1 MESGSGAERPGLGI
15 GRKERKSSSE
25 APEGRDVVRA
35 PTAPLGT
42 NGAVRANGGF
52 SLVNGGSPKGV
63 ELPGASSTCL
73 CLALEIPVDL
83 VLLLLLLLLIP
94 NEGQLSPSSKLA

>member
-1 MESGSGAERPGLGI
+1 M
-15 GRKERKSSSE
+15 
-25 APEGRDVVRA
+25 VRA

-42 NGAVRANGGF
+42 NGAVKVNEGF

-63 ELPGASSTCL
+63 ELSGTSSTCL

-83 VLLLLLLLLIP
+83 VLLLLLLLLTMRGNCLQVRSLLEQVELVSGSVLKRP
-94 NEGQLSPSSKLA
+94 SNNVKALSC